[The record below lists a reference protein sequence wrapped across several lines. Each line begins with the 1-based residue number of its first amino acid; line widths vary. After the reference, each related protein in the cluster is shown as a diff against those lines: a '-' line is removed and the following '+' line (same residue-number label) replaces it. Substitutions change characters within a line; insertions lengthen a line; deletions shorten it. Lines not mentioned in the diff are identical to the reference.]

1 MVSGYFVA
9 QPELCGELVD
19 LLRET
24 VSAGNIGR
32 CVLTEEDLCEPERR
46 DFARCL

>member
-1 MVSGYFVA
+1 MERRLGALSAVVWAHPTQEMVSGYFAA

-32 CVLTEEDLCEPERR
+32 
-46 DFARCL
+46 